1 MRAMPRLVPF
11 ALAAGLSSAVLHLS
25 TEWSLLGALF
35 FALAAPLPL
44 FAVGLGL
51 GLTAAAVAAVAATAA
66 VGFAAGWPRA
76 GLYAVTDAV
85 LVVGLVR
92 FALLNRP
99 TTDGGTEWYP
109 PGLMLAW
116 LTLYG
121 AIAFVGLAFMLGS
134 GEQGLEA
141 SLANFLDGFRQA
153 LAGAGQDNPAAEHVL
168 ATLKRVI
175 PSLVVGWWIIIMAVN
190 AVLAQK
196 LLVRTGHALRPSPDL
211 AAMAPPAWLLAVTV
225 AAAAVALVGSGWL
238 GFVATNVA
246 LILCVPY
253 LLTGL
258 AVVHAISGRWNG
270 RLAILVAMYLL
281 LLLFGW
287 PLIVVAGLGMVE
299 HWAGLRQRFAGPGSG
314 NERNE

>member
-1 MRAMPRLVPF
+1 MRAMPRYVPF

-25 TEWSLLGALF
+25 TEWSLLGALL

-44 FAVGLGL
+44 FAVGLSHGL
-51 GLTAAAVAAVAATAA
+51 AAAVVAAIAATAA
-66 VGFAAGWPRA
+66 VTFAAGWARA
-76 GLYAVTDAV
+76 GLYAVTDGV
-85 LVVGLVR
+85 LVIGMVR

-99 TTDGGTEWYP
+99 TADGGTEWYP
-109 PGLMLAW
+109 PGHLLAG

-121 AIAFVGLAFMLGS
+121 VAAFVALALSLGS
-134 GEQGLEA
+134 GDQGLEGGVSA
-141 SLANFLDGFRQA
+141 LLDGFRRA
-153 LAGAGQDNPAAEHVL
+153 LADAGQDNPATEHVL

-175 PSLVVGWWIIIMAVN
+175 PSLVVGWWIIVMAVN
-190 AVLAQK
+190 AVVAQK
-196 LLVRTGHALRPSPDL
+196 ILARMGQAFRPSPDL
-211 AAMAPPAWLLAVTV
+211 ATTSPPVWLLAVAV
-225 AAAAVALVGSGWL
+225 AAAAVALVGSGWP

-258 AVVHAISGRWNG
+258 AVIHAISGRWNG
-270 RLAILVAMYLL
+270 RAAILIAVYLL

-299 HWAGLRQRFAGPGSG
+299 HWVGLRQRFAGPDSG

>member
-1 MRAMPRLVPF
+1 MPRFVPF
-11 ALAAGLSSAVLHLS
+11 ALAAGLLSAVLHLS

-35 FALAAPLPL
+35 FALVAPLPL
-44 FAVGLGL
+44 FAAGLGH
-51 GLTAAAVAAVAATAA
+51 GLTAVVVAAIAATAA
-66 VGFAAGWPRA
+66 VAFAAGWARA

-85 LVVGLVR
+85 LVVGMVR

-109 PGLMLAW
+109 PGYILAG

-121 AIAFVGLAFMLGS
+121 VAAFVGLALMLGS

-141 SLANFLDGFRQA
+141 SLSEFLDGFRQA
-153 LAGAGQDNPAAEHVL
+153 LAGSGQANPAAERVL

-175 PSLVVGWWIIIMAVN
+175 PSLVIGWWIIIMAVN

-196 LLVRTGHALRPSPDL
+196 ILVRVGHALRPSPDL
-211 AAMAPPAWLLAVTV
+211 AATSPPAWLLAVAV
-225 AAAAVALVGSGWL
+225 AATAVALVGSGWP

-258 AVVHAISGRWNG
+258 AVIHAVSGRWNG
-270 RLAILVAMYLL
+270 RLAILIAMYLL
-281 LLLFGW
+281 LVLFGW
-287 PLIVVAGLGMVE
+287 PLVVVTGLGMLE
-299 HWAGLRQRFAGPGSG
+299 HWVGLRQRFAGPGPG